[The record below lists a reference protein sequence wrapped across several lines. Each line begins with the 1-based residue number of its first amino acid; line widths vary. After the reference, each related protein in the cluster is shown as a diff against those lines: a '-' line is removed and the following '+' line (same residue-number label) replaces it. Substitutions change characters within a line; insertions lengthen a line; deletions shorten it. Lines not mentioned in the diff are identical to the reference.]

1 MASSSNGD
9 DPGRPDPALTLLS
22 EERLDG
28 RSSPELWPEPIPGV
42 NEFAGLFSPKHSR
55 KSIPKW
61 NLDEDG
67 LVMLQELGSLTASAL
82 LEKVKDLQ
90 NLAYKLGVEE
100 AREMTRGRMLDV
112 LRKDKEPAKPERSG
126 GGSGLAGKRPPP
138 PPPQRREKE

>member
-1 MASSSNGD
+1 MASSSNGG

-42 NEFAGLFSPKHSR
+42 TEFAGLFSPQHSR

-100 AREMTRGRMLDV
+100 AREMTRGRMLDI
-112 LRKDKEPAKPERSG
+112 LRKDKEPKKSERSG
-126 GGSGLAGKRPPP
+126 VGGSFGGKRPPP